1 MHERRLMKQTWPRR
15 PNPYPDISLLPSQPM
30 LMKTDKNNTLLLI
43 ENDADDAKLIL
54 DALDDPGA
62 NYFDVEWVG
71 QLAEGLRLLGKGGI
85 GLVVLDLNLPDSQ
98 GL

>member
-1 MHERRLMKQTWPRR
+1 
-15 PNPYPDISLLPSQPM
+15 M

-98 GL
+98 GLATFDKLFAAAPDLPILVFSRLKEAQHCE